1 MMRGAMLCV
10 ATAGLCELQNEH
22 NDNKRQMKEKKMK
35 KPRAKEKK
43 PSEWKKKQ
51 TTSRAKRKRE
61 EKKIDGLVLIVH
73 STEFNVY
80 THI

>member
-43 PSEWKKKQ
+43 PSE
-51 TTSRAKRKRE
+51 
-61 EKKIDGLVLIVH
+61 
-73 STEFNVY
+73 
-80 THI
+80 